1 MRCAHAG
8 MARFFPDS
16 PMPLQVQ
23 ETGFFWVFLAV
34 ICYGVIH
41 SLLALNQAKALAARR
56 FGRFANRYYRLFFNL
71 IAGVTLLPALALIVL
86 LPDRNLYIIPFP
98 WVILTSGIQ
107 AVAAICLLIGVQQT
121 GSASFLGISQLFDHP
136 AKEPAK
142 LVESGFYRYVR
153 HPLYSFSLAILW
165 LMPYMSLNILAFN
178 IGATLYLT
186 IGSILEEKKLIEEFG
201 ETYIA
206 YRQRTPMFFP
216 VPTKKR

>member
-1 MRCAHAG
+1 
-8 MARFFPDS
+8 
-16 PMPLQVQ
+16 MPLQ
-23 ETGFFWVFLAV
+23 ETGFFWVFFAV

-41 SLLALNQAKALAARR
+41 SLLASNQVKAFASRR
-56 FGRFANRYYRLFFNL
+56 FGKFANRYYRLFFNL
-71 IAGVTLLPALALIVL
+71 MAGVTLLPALALVVL
-86 LPDRNLYIIPFP
+86 LPDRTLYITPFP
-98 WVILTSGIQ
+98 WVILTLGVQ
-107 AVAAICLLIGVQQT
+107 AAASICLLIGVQQT
-121 GSASFLGISQLFDHP
+121 GTASFLGISQLFDRP

-165 LMPYMSLNILAFN
+165 LMPYMTFNILAFN

-216 VPTKKR
+216 IRIKKR